1 MAEKKTAREL
11 IEQGLRD
18 TERLI
23 SRKEYNHAMIKA
35 RQTLEYIVRSL
46 ARRSGIA
53 EGDLMNMIDDLYR
66 KGVISRD
73 SCAHYHKI
81 RMLGS
86 NALRENDNNAYNANN
101 AYQLL
106 SQEVYAYQGRSAKK
120 DRQAA
125 AAADKSQRRTAVRQS
140 AGSAR
145 RESYGDAYEERRS
158 SGHRFEPFDLLKI
171 LIPILAVILIV
182 FIVRLFRSDAKPEP
196 TKAPETTTEAVIE
209 TTVPEET
216 EAPAETEPA
225 GPRTVYRTTSK
236 VNVRTQPNTNGDI
249 IVTLEEGTEIEY
261 AGAYNNSWA
270 VVNYEGSQ
278 AYIASQYITSEVVG
292 Q

>member
-125 AAADKSQRRTAVRQS
+125 AAQSQRRAASQQS
-140 AGSAR
+140 SAR
-145 RESYGDAYEERRS
+145 RQAYEEPYEERRS
-158 SGHRFEPFDLLKI
+158 SGHGFEPFDLLKI

-182 FIVRLFRSDAKPEP
+182 FIVRLFRSDSKPQP

-225 GPRTVYRTTSK
+225 GPRTIYKTTSK

-249 IVTLEEGTEIEY
+249 IVTLEEGAEIEY

-270 VVNYEGSQ
+270 VVTYEGQQ
-278 AYIASQYITSEVVG
+278 AYIASQYIASEVVG
-292 Q
+292 E

>member
-125 AAADKSQRRTAVRQS
+125 AAQSQRRSSSQQS
-140 AGSAR
+140 SAR
-145 RESYGDAYEERRS
+145 RQSYEEPYEERRS
-158 SGHRFEPFDLLKI
+158 SGHGFEPFDLLKI

-182 FIVRLFRSDAKPEP
+182 FIVRLFRSDSKPQP

-225 GPRTVYRTTSK
+225 GPRTIYRTTSK

-249 IVTLEEGTEIEY
+249 IVTLEEGAEIEY

-270 VVNYEGSQ
+270 VVTYEGQQ
-278 AYIASQYITSEVVG
+278 AYIASQYIASEVVG
-292 Q
+292 E